1 MCLLILYYDKWVI
14 WLFYYFSPLSF
25 LFLLPIRVILQF
37 LVKSE
42 FEYLCYH
49 GHLSVIHGLLLFSH
63 QVQLPATCI
72 DCGIPGFTVL
82 CHSGACSNS
91 CPLSWWCYLTVS
103 SSATLFSFSFTLYHL
118 MSSPLFYDCFLF

>member
-103 SSATLFSFSFTLYHL
+103 SSATLFSFSFTLSHL